1 MTPLSL
7 ADVLPLLVDPKSREP
22 LVAHASETLVARE
35 AARAFPITAEI
46 PMLMPKDAR
55 PASEEERGAAGR
67 AEPSRRDAASVEV
80 MVLDV
85 GTKTGKGVKRVH
97 EEHWKRLGMPAGASW
112 GVVGIDLQHSR
123 LLEARKHGIFAV
135 KADGARMP
143 FADGSFDLTVVTELL
158 EHVPRELAVDVMKE
172 ARRVTR
178 GAIFIQN
185 PDFTSEPYLR
195 EKGLKFTWMDW
206 KVHPHHITAD
216 GMRSVL
222 EEAGFTSFDV
232 EQIRPV
238 RDSSSRELVSLE
250 TPRDTQF
257 FDPDLHTKPTVTF
270 DQPVYEKLRVVLD
283 LRRHTVPS

>member
-7 ADVLPLLVDPKSREP
+7 GAVLPLLVDPKSREP
-22 LVAHASETLVARE
+22 LVAHGPETLVAPG
-35 AARAFPITAEI
+35 AGRAFPIAAEI

-55 PASEEERGAAGR
+55 EATAEERQAR
-67 AEPSRRDAASVEV
+67 ARPDAAPRADVEV

-85 GTKTGKGVKRVH
+85 GTKTGQGVKRVH
-97 EEHWKRLGMPAGASW
+97 EEHWERLGMPAGASW
-112 GVVGIDLQHSR
+112 GVVGIDLQHAR

-143 FADGSFDLTVVTELL
+143 FADGSFDLTVITELL

-185 PDFTSEPYLR
+185 PDFTSEDYLR
-195 EKGLKFTWMDW
+195 EQGLKFTWMDW

-216 GMRSVL
+216 GMRSLL
-222 EEAGFTSFDV
+222 EEAGFTAFEV

-238 RDSSSRELVSLE
+238 RDSSQRELVSLA

-257 FDPDLHTKPTVTF
+257 FEPGVHEKPSVTF
-270 DQPVYEKLRVVLD
+270 DQPVFEKLRVVLD
-283 LRRHTVPS
+283 IGRHTVSS